1 MSTQGA
7 FIMKKLS
14 LIMVFIL
21 TLSLIACGNNA
32 EMVPKENYDAVVE
45 KLEKTEKELAQVQ
58 EEVIELRTEIDA
70 IIVSLK
76 KINEK
81 ETEVENQEATEKK
94 EDEGITTVITP
105 ITVPDPTTQSEFVV
119 EITAENFL
127 SIFEF
132 IAINEYNRWGE
143 YKSSKKCGFSSL
155 LYEQGWAI
163 GKIDNFAVEYSVFG
177 YPKTTETQP
186 INSAVSTGVS
196 NENAEMDLRIYRV
209 EGTITFYPVK
219 DVRDKVFTSIEY
231 DHRTIDRTLPDG
243 SVITIYTDVDGIMVY

>member
-1 MSTQGA
+1 MRIKSGF
-7 FIMKKLS
+7 FIVVVLMLS
-14 LIMVFIL
+14 L
-21 TLSLIACGNNA
+21 SACEDNK
-32 EMVPKENYDAVVE
+32 EETVPKVDYDAVVSE
-45 KLEKTEKELAQVQ
+45 LESTKSELKQLQNEVTTLQ
-58 EEVIELRTEIDA
+58 EELQVLKESIEESEEI
-70 IIVSLK
+70 LK
-76 KINEK
+76 TK
-81 ETEVENQEATEKK
+81 VDDLQEEGLTIATE
-94 EDEGITTVITP
+94 P
-105 ITVPDPTTQSEFVV
+105 IIVPDPTTQSEFVV

-177 YPKTTETQP
+177 YPKTTETHP